1 MLRWDTVAL
10 AVELAV
16 ATVLPSA
23 DLAVE
28 LWRSMA
34 SLHTAAN
41 TSVKFPSDS
50 FRLSLPRLCIHPQ
63 QGSTLTLT
71 VAASTTNCNQLCIL
85 HIMEL
90 SLMSWKLSSISK
102 GCIEIISLSSAPQ
115 FIWSKIIWNLV
126 ISIELS
132 CTPETML
139 AATHAQC
146 KIWPVC

>member
-1 MLRWDTVAL
+1 MDQVEVEEDLEAADQVEDLEEVAL
-10 AVELAV
+10 EVVEEMEAVVVLGAVLAAAVVVALEVVAAAELAV

-71 VAASTTNCNQLCIL
+71 VAANTTNCNQSCIL
-85 HIMEL
+85 HTTKLFDEIYLL
-90 SLMSWKLSSISK
+90 S
-102 GCIEIISLSSAPQ
+102 
-115 FIWSKIIWNLV
+115 
-126 ISIELS
+126 
-132 CTPETML
+132 
-139 AATHAQC
+139 
-146 KIWPVC
+146 